1 MVEEEEEDVSVVTAI
16 TLAINAMNEDESKVS
31 ASAIPWYVEAALG
44 LLDFMPAALILIF
57 CFVTSVS
64 ASIFRAWSCQAPSR
78 THAAGCVVQPCSL
91 SPRNVLLVG
100 LHHLSAR
107 RVAQRGRV
115 HAAGRER

>member
-1 MVEEEEEDVSVVTAI
+1 MVEEEEVSVVTAI

-78 THAAGCVVQPCSL
+78 TPAGLCRSTLFPQSSQRV
-91 SPRNVLLVG
+91 
-100 LHHLSAR
+100 AR
-107 RVAQRGRV
+107 RPTPSLRPARS
-115 HAAGRER
+115 

>member
-1 MVEEEEEDVSVVTAI
+1 MVEEEVSVVTAI
-16 TLAINAMNEDESKVS
+16 TLAITAMNEDESKVS

-78 THAAGCVVQPCSL
+78 TPALCRSTFFPQSSQRV
-91 SPRNVLLVG
+91 
-100 LHHLSAR
+100 AR
-107 RVAQRGRV
+107 RPTPSLRPARS
-115 HAAGRER
+115 

>member
-1 MVEEEEEDVSVVTAI
+1 MVTAI
-16 TLAINAMNEDESKVS
+16 
-31 ASAIPWYVEAALG
+31 SAIPWYVEAALG

-57 CFVTSVS
+57 CFVPSVS
-64 ASIFRAWSCQAPSR
+64 ASIFRAWSCQAPIA
-78 THAAGCVVQPCSL
+78 HQPDCVVQPCSL

-107 RVAQRGRV
+107 RGARAGLL